1 MSVCATCLK
10 SNPHDQQHQCP
21 GIGEIQL
28 SRVLGR
34 GLVVDHAPARSRMAL
49 HVLADRGWGARL
61 QGVDLVN
68 IAEQVL
74 YRITGWDAESGNLL
88 IDLVEDWRTKP
99 ETPEQHDD
107 CAKEQQ

>member
-1 MSVCATCLK
+1 
-10 SNPHDQQHQCP
+10 
-21 GIGEIQL
+21 
-28 SRVLGR
+28 
-34 GLVVDHAPARSRMAL
+34 MAL

>member
-10 SNPHDQQHQCP
+10 SSPHDQQHQCP

-49 HVLADRGWGARL
+49 HVLADRGWGACL

-68 IAEQVL
+68 IAEQAL
-74 YRITGWDAESGNLL
+74 YRITGWDPESASLL
-88 IDLVEDWRTKP
+88 LDLVEDWRTKP
-99 ETPEQHDD
+99 S
-107 CAKEQQ
+107 KEQPGG